1 MEVAKVVNTACLDVG
16 GATGVNQAFRGV
28 VELAGRQVQGH
39 ARKDAAVV
47 VEVGDV
53 DVGLSG
59 GAKGAVVID
68 IAGDVQL
75 QLFACGDALPAAEAA
90 DVDFRPFGTGDGACT
105 VKAVGG
111 DVGLAGKDVAI

>member
-1 MEVAKVVNTACLDVG
+1 M
-16 GATGVNQAFRGV
+16 
-28 VELAGRQVQGH
+28 
-39 ARKDAAVV
+39 V

-59 GAKGAVVID
+59 GAEGAVVIHVT
-68 IAGDVQL
+68 GDVQL
-75 QLFACGDALPAAEAA
+75 QMLACGDALSAAEAA
-90 DVDFRPFGTGDGACT
+90 DVDFCPFGTRDGACT

>member
-1 MEVAKVVNTACLDVG
+1 MLMSACP
-16 GATGVNQAFRGV
+16 
-28 VELAGRQVQGH
+28 
-39 ARKDAAVV
+39 AAPRVPW
-47 VEVGDV
+47 
-53 DVGLSG
+53 LS
-59 GAKGAVVID
+59 ID

-90 DVDFRPFGTGDGACT
+90 DVDFCPFGTRDGACT